1 MTRVLVTYGW
11 VRSSYAVL
19 SNLTAHGLKVFVAD
33 SFRTGMCQASRKK
46 AGFDLYPSHYQDEEA
61 FVTAIVEI
69 CERRQIDLIMASHN
83 ETEILAR
90 HRNRFPGSLGALLPD
105 PASSEEFNN
114 KSKAFDLAL
123 AAGIPVPK
131 RLGYRG
137 IDELAQG
144 LRQTGMRRTV
154 VKLRTGNSSKGVFHA
169 ASADETLAMVR
180 RLISHFKLPQE
191 RYPQVEEY
199 VEGEGWGSSALFW
212 QGKKIAG
219 FTHRRLREKIDTGG
233 TSTLREARRN
243 PDLEAATEKI
253 LGHVGWHGFA
263 MVEFKVCPNTGQ
275 FWFIEVNPR
284 LWGSLPLAVA
294 AGVEF
299 PYLGHLCVAEGPEVA
314 KAYAEAHPPWEGWRN
329 RWLLGE
335 LTVAAKQALRL
346 KPKEAVQTLFF
357 SRANGHDDIFLND
370 PAVFPGEVLR
380 YVMSAISHG
389 SLNAT
394 QEGMIG

>member
-19 SNLTAHGLKVFVAD
+19 RNLTAHGVKVFVAD

-46 AGFDLYPSHYQDEEA
+46 AGFDIYPSHYHDEEG
-61 FVTAIVEI
+61 FVAAMVEI
-69 CERRQIDLIMASHN
+69 CARRRIDLIMASHN
-83 ETEILAR
+83 ETEVLAR
-90 HRNRFPGSLGALLPD
+90 HRNQFPGTLGALLPD
-105 PASSEEFNN
+105 PASIAAFNN
-114 KSKAFDLAL
+114 KSKAFDLAV
-123 AAGIPVPK
+123 ATGIPVPK
-131 RLGYRG
+131 RLTYRDV
-137 IDELAQG
+137 DELAEG
-144 LRQTGMRRTV
+144 LRRTGMERAV
-154 VKLRTGNSSKGVFHA
+154 VKLLTGNSSKGVFHA

-180 RLISHFKLPQE
+180 RLIIEFKLPQE

-219 FTHRRLREKIDTGG
+219 FTHRRLREKIVTGG

-243 PDLEAATEKI
+243 PDLEAATERI
-253 LGHVGWHGFA
+253 LSHVGWHGFA
-263 MVEFKVCPNTGQ
+263 MVEFKVCPHTGQ

-299 PYLGHLCVAEGPEVA
+299 PYLGHLCVTEGPEAA
-314 KAYAEAHPPWEGWRN
+314 KAYAEAHPPSEGWRN

-346 KPKEAVQTLFF
+346 KLSEAAQTLF
-357 SRANGHDDIFLND
+357 SSHANGYDDIFLND
-370 PAVFPGEVLR
+370 PTVFPGEVLR
-380 YVMSAISHG
+380 YVLSAVANG
-389 SLNAT
+389 S
-394 QEGMIG
+394 QEGMVG